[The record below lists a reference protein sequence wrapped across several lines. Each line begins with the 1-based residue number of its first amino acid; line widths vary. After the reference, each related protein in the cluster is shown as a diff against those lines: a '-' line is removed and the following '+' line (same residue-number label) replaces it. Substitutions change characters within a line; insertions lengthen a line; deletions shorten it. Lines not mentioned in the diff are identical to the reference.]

1 MKKKLLFI
9 LVFLSTPIL
18 GIDYWNQIK
27 RWITQNP
34 SGAPAVAGEQVTEL
48 PALPADIQ
56 INEVI
61 KKLIEISR
69 TRGQAQT
76 LIRNYALVN
85 KEIAAFVKNN
95 KIQLQKLL
103 NQKFGIAPAILA
115 SGNYTDPEVKAD
127 VLDTLKHILKNI
139 KEGMT
144 ANTLRS
150 LVNAIEDPKKVI
162 TDLDLEAYLQLFAA
176 LNRTENYYLS
186 TIVIGAINNFY
197 NNNRTKFSSNIELDF
212 ISAIMKSLGEYGKKH
227 GITTVLNYMF
237 NTALKIFGPNFIN
250 VQTIHDQKLQ
260 TLLDYAK
267 FLKNQKAIEYLET
280 INKLNR

>member
-1 MKKKLLFI
+1 M
-9 LVFLSTPIL
+9 VFLSTPIFSM
-18 GIDYWNQIK
+18 DYWNQIK

-34 SGAPAVAGEQVTEL
+34 SGAPAVPTQQVTEL
-48 PALPADIQ
+48 PTLPADIKL
-56 INEVI
+56 NEVI
-61 KKLIEISR
+61 KKLIELSR
-69 TRGQAQT
+69 TRSQAQT
-76 LIRNYALVN
+76 LIYNYAQVN

-103 NQKFGIAPAILA
+103 NQKFGISPAVLA
-115 SGNYTDPEVKAD
+115 SGNYTDPAVKAD

-139 KEGMT
+139 KEGIT
-144 ANTLRS
+144 ADTLRS
-150 LVNAIEDPKKVI
+150 LVSALEDPKKVI

-186 TIVIGAINNFY
+186 TIIIGAINNFY
-197 NNNRTKFSSNIELDF
+197 NNNRTQFSGNIEIDF
-212 ISAIMKSLGEYGKKH
+212 ISAIMKSLGEYGKKS

-250 VQTIHDQKLQ
+250 VQTVHDQKLL
-260 TLLDYAK
+260 TLLEYAK
-267 FLKNQKAIEYLET
+267 SLKNQEAIKYLET